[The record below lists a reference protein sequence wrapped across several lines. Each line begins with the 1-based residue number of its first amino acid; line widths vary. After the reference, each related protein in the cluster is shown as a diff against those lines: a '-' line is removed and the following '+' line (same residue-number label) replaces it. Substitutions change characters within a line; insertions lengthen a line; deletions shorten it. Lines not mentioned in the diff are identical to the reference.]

1 MSPAIEFINVSASR
15 GGRAVL
21 REVSLAVAPGETL
34 ALVGRSGSGKT
45 TLLRLVNRMLDP
57 SAGEVR
63 VDGRAT
69 RNWDPIALRR
79 RTGYVIQDAGLFPH
93 RTVGG
98 NIATIPRLL
107 QWPESKVDARV
118 DELLTLVGLSPEF
131 KGRWPDELSGGQR
144 QRVGLARALA
154 GDPPV
159 LLMDEPFGALDP
171 ITRAELHVEFR
182 RLQQALHRS
191 ILLVTHDM
199 AEARELADRIA
210 VVHEGQVIACEAPH
224 ALAASTDPRVIA
236 LMGARA

>member
-1 MSPAIEFINVSASR
+1 MPPAIEFINVSASR

-57 SAGEVR
+57 AVGEVR

-69 RNWDPIALRR
+69 GNWDPIALRR

-107 QWPESKVDARV
+107 QWSESKVDARV
-118 DELLTLVGLSPEF
+118 DELLALVGLPPEF

-210 VVHEGQVIACEAPH
+210 VVHEGQVIACEAPP
-224 ALAASTDPRVIA
+224 ALAASIDPRVIA